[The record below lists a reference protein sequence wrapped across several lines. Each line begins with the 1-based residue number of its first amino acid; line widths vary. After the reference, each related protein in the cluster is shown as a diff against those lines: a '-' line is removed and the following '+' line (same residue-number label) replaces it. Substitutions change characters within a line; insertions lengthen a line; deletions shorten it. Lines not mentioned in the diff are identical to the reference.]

1 MTFTD
6 DQFTPTKFNTAEDK
20 ASFANAFV
28 QFVESGFDQR
38 RFTDKLYRRLSNT
51 FGHIAH
57 FNRLGFWE
65 TFFTTTGDKVRFLE
79 IVLSY
84 PCYGDPAW
92 TFSDVERALQSWLAV
107 DGRLAKYRNRL
118 AEEIEAGER
127 AELERLRTKFG

>member
-1 MTFTD
+1 MTFTT
-6 DQFTPTKFNTAEDK
+6 DQFMPTNFSTAEDK
-20 ASFANAFV
+20 AWFAKAFV
-28 QFVESGFDQR
+28 LFVESGFEQR
-38 RFTDKLYRRLSNT
+38 HFTDKFYRRLSNT
-51 FGHIAH
+51 FGNIAH

-65 TFFTTTGDKVRFLE
+65 TFFTTTADKVRFLE

-92 TFSDVERALQSWLAV
+92 TYSDIERALQSWLAG
-107 DGRLAKYRNRL
+107 DGTLAKYRDRL